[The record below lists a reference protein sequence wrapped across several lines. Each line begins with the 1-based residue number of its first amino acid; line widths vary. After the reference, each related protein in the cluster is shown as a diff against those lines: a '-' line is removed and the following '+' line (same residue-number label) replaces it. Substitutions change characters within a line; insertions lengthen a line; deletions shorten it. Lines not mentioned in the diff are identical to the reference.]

1 MDLSVT
7 LAAMLD
13 AGCTREQML
22 AVVQAHENEK
32 KKGDAV
38 RRAKDA
44 ERQRR
49 HRLSRSVTRDR
60 RDTAL
65 LSPPVLSPPPPPLSL
80 TSPPTSKRK
89 GPASPK
95 AGFPTKGRSSGREP
109 LSRLP
114 LTMFGVRPKPSRITG
129 RPPLARRP

>member
-49 HRLSRSVTRDR
+49 HRLSRSVTRDG

-65 LSPPVLSPPPPPLSL
+65 RSPPVLSPPPPPLSL
-80 TSPPTSKRK
+80 TSPPTPQRK
-89 GPASPK
+89 DP
-95 AGFPTKGRSSGREP
+95 
-109 LSRLP
+109 
-114 LTMFGVRPKPSRITG
+114 
-129 RPPLARRP
+129 

>member
-65 LSPPVLSPPPPPLSL
+65 LSPSILNLPSYPPKKRPPKGGPKERVPPPRKLGSRRRGDRVGANLSL
-80 TSPPTSKRK
+80 ACP
-89 GPASPK
+89 
-95 AGFPTKGRSSGREP
+95 
-109 LSRLP
+109 
-114 LTMFGVRPKPSRITG
+114 
-129 RPPLARRP
+129 